1 MKRTLAALL
10 VCCLVLAS
18 LAGCGSSGGAGR
30 EPAASSGVAATP
42 QPTPTP
48 EPTPVP
54 IYPNPLTGLEK
65 ESDFH
70 NGRAP
75 VAVMVNNIKMSSGN
89 DAFPQWGIGSAD
101 IIYEM
106 VTEGGITRM
115 MAVFSDYDK
124 MPKVGPV
131 RSARDQHVQLMLPMG
146 ALYVH
151 EGASIFAARML
162 RMRTYPSGLQ
172 AYNLEEDGTYDW
184 GSRDLYL
191 NNPLGIGSGVV
202 KWDESRRATRSQE
215 MCAYTSGEQVAAAV
229 AAGADGSGEP
239 GPIFNFV
246 RYDEPSRVLTGGDA
260 QSMYFQYSSSYYAGF
275 TYDPTSFKYLKTNT
289 KGEPHIDGDTGEQL
303 AFENVLLLFA
313 DVKPYTSL
321 GYDAGMLV
329 HVEYS
334 WGGLGYYF
342 SEGRYEKI
350 RWLKGLPNEP
360 LRIVDA
366 DGHEV
371 DVQIN
376 CGKTYVGITDL
387 GMYDYCKLNE
397 HSLNEEY
404 QGEAPTLEENAADN
418 VEAAD

>member
-1 MKRTLAALL
+1 MKRILAALL

-18 LAGCGSSGGAGR
+18 FTGCGSSGGAGR

-42 QPTPTP
+42 QPTATP

-131 RSARDQHVQLMLPMG
+131 RSARDQPVQLMLPMG
-146 ALYVH
+146 AMYVH

-162 RMRTYPSGLQ
+162 RMRTYPSGQQ

-202 KWDESRRATRSQE
+202 KWDQDRRASRSQE

-229 AAGADGSGEP
+229 ANGADDTGEP
-239 GPIFNFV
+239 DPIFNFV

-289 KGEPHIDGDTGEQL
+289 KGQPHIDGDTGEQL

-366 DGHEV
+366 DGHEI

-404 QGEAPTLEENAADN
+404 QGDAPTLEENAADN